1 MPATQPSLQ
10 SSTRPGFTVGGQLQ
24 SAMERDVTH
33 VCIDEDIDGL
43 CRLEARFMAMG
54 PADAGESERVNWL
67 DGRVLDFGKA
77 LRVGMGPSTA
87 RVDLF
92 DGKVSALE
100 LTMEAGRAP
109 EVCCLAEDGLMD
121 LRMTRRFKTYEQ
133 VSDADLVQQI
143 AAQHGLGAQADVSG
157 PTLAMVQQWN
167 QSDLAFLRE
176 RARRL
181 GADVWVAQGTLHMA
195 TRDRRQ
201 GPRLTLIQGNTL
213 VQVRLSADLAHQRS
227 EVKVGGYDDDRL
239 ESIDED
245 ATDAIVA
252 AEAQGHTHG
261 VDVLQRAFG
270 ARPSHRV
277 RDVPLKGEEARALAK
292 AALLMRA
299 RRFVR
304 AVGIAD
310 GNTDLRVG
318 TVLKMERVTPLFEGD
333 GYYVTRVR
341 HQFDLSNGYRTH
353 FEAERA
359 WIGQEG

>member
-1 MPATQPSLQ
+1 MPAAQPPLQ
-10 SSTRPGFTVGGQLQ
+10 SSTLPAFTVGGQLQ
-24 SAMERDVTH
+24 SAMARDVTL
-33 VCIDEDIDGL
+33 VRIEEDIDGL
-43 CRLEARFMAMG
+43 SRLEARFIAIG
-54 PADAGESERVNWL
+54 PVDSGESQGINWL

-87 RVDLF
+87 PVDLF

-100 LTMEAGRAP
+100 LSMDAGRAP
-109 EVCCLAEDGLMD
+109 EVSCLAEDGLMD

-133 VSDADLVQQI
+133 VSDADLLQQI
-143 AAQHGLGAQADVSG
+143 AAQHGLSAQADVDG
-157 PTLAMVQQWN
+157 PTYAMVQQWN

-181 GADVWVAQGTLHMA
+181 GADVWVAQGALHMA
-195 TRDRRQ
+195 SRDRRQ

-213 VQVRLSADLAHQRS
+213 VQVTLSADLAHQRS
-227 EVKVGGYDDDRL
+227 EVKVGGYDDDNADQ
-239 ESIDED
+239 IDED
-245 ATDAIVA
+245 ATDSVVA
-252 AEAQGHTHG
+252 AETQGHTHG
-261 VDVLQRAFG
+261 IDVLERAFG

-277 RDVPLKGEEARALAK
+277 REVPLKGEEARALAK
-292 AALLMRA
+292 AALLTRA

-318 TVLKMERVTPLFEGD
+318 TVLKLERVTPLFEGD

-359 WIGQEG
+359 WIGQGS

>member
-1 MPATQPSLQ
+1 MPADQPPLQ
-10 SSTRPGFTVGGQLQ
+10 SSTQPAFTVGGQLQ
-24 SAMERDVTH
+24 SAMARDVTL
-33 VCIDEDIDGL
+33 VRIEEDIDGL
-43 CRLEARFMAMG
+43 SRLEARFIALG
-54 PADAGESERVNWL
+54 PADSGESQRINWL

-87 RVDLF
+87 QVDLF

-100 LTMEAGRAP
+100 LSLDAGRAP
-109 EVCCLAEDGLMD
+109 ELSCLAEDSLMD

-133 VSDADLVQQI
+133 LSDADLVQQI
-143 AAQHGLGAQADVSG
+143 AAQHGLGAQADVDG
-157 PTLAMVQQWN
+157 PTYAMVQQWN

-213 VQVRLSADLAHQRS
+213 LQVTLSADLAHQRS
-227 EVKVGGYDDDRL
+227 EVKVGGYDDERA
-239 ESIDED
+239 EAIDED
-245 ATDAIVA
+245 ASATVVA
-252 AEAQGHTHG
+252 AEAQGHAHG
-261 VDVLQRAFG
+261 IDVLQRAFG
-270 ARPSHRV
+270 ERPSHRV
-277 RDVPLKGEEARALAK
+277 RDVPLKGEEGRALAK
-292 AALLMRA
+292 AALLARA

-310 GNTDLRVG
+310 GNTELRVG
-318 TVLKMERVTPLFEGD
+318 TVLKLERVTPLFEGD

-359 WIGQEG
+359 WIGQGG